1 MATNANTTAGECIT
15 AFSDNGTVESS
26 RYFHAR
32 RTVLE
37 MLRDRGYDVPDS
49 ELTRS
54 LAEFRSLY
62 GQIPDAETLRIS
74 VSLRSDPSKM
84 VLVVFMGPVDIIKKQ
99 TLKSIHDQIPDK
111 GKLNGLLVIV
121 QSKMTSYAKK
131 ELMESYPSKVE
142 IFEITD
148 LLVNMAKHLLQP
160 KYEVLTADE
169 KQALLMKHNLEEK
182 QLPLMLKTEAIAR
195 YYGWEKGQV
204 VKITHTGGLIHSLV
218 TYRCVV

>member
-1 MATNANTTAGECIT
+1 
-15 AFSDNGTVESS
+15 
-26 RYFHAR
+26 
-32 RTVLE
+32 

-62 GQIPDAETLRIS
+62 GRIPNAETLRIS

-121 QSKMTSYAKK
+121 QSKMTSYAKR

-142 IFEITD
+142 IFE
-148 LLVNMAKHLLQP
+148 P

-195 YYGWEKGQV
+195 YHGWEKGQV

>member
-62 GQIPDAETLRIS
+62 GRIPNAETLRIS

-121 QSKMTSYAKK
+121 QSKMTSYAKR

-142 IFEITD
+142 IFEH
-148 LLVNMAKHLLQP
+148 VLQP

-195 YYGWEKGQV
+195 YHGWEKGQV